1 MTARFVEDVIDVRAV
16 VFVGVNVLVVEVLV
30 VEVVL
35 VWRVPS

>member
-1 MTARFVEDVIDVRAV
+1 MTARFVEDVIDVRVV